1 MDFIRGAVKSAR
13 FQNKAA
19 LKACPKIIAA
29 TSENSRPAPEKINS
43 TFRVSTSTLILVAR
57 DIAFANA
64 TIIASSEA
72 DRAEARPDF
81 I

>member
-1 MDFIRGAVKSAR
+1 
-13 FQNKAA
+13 
-19 LKACPKIIAA
+19 
-29 TSENSRPAPEKINS
+29 
-43 TFRVSTSTLILVAR
+43 LILVAR